1 MVTMSIFDSI
11 YQNIAQRVVD
21 QLSSRLMGEENR
33 HIVTA
38 RRYRLGAHPAQLR
51 VGPQQFDDNL
61 VMNFAGLVVA
71 RGVSQLIGRGVSFDF
86 EGEDVTEQELY
97 CKAVWD
103 ANKQEILLHR
113 AALGASEAGT
123 GYLFILPDGVI
134 GADGKLYPRLTALDP
149 AFVTI
154 EHLPEDYEMVIRY
167 IIQYK
172 FSDGER
178 EKARRRVI
186 EHNAP
191 EVLEDGTQTG
201 GNTWSI
207 IDSESDANGKWTE
220 VGRSEWP
227 YDFPPIVHWQNL
239 PAIGTPYGESD
250 IPYDVLRLQDR
261 INYSASNLS
270 KIVRLFAHPMRYGK
284 MIGQGDSIQA
294 GPDRM
299 PAFSNPD
306 AEIVQLPPVG
316 DLAAALE
323 VFRSQRQAFF
333 DITRTVDIDSMADK
347 LGALT
352 NFGLRVLYQ
361 DNLAKIATKREL
373 MGDAL
378 EETNRRL
385 QVLAGMEPVPCVTVW
400 PDFLPENELEN
411 AQQDQIL
418 NGLQVKSRQTIAEE
432 RGLNWES
439 EQARLANEQAQGD
452 NVGAAILRAFEQGR

>member
-1 MVTMSIFDSI
+1 MSIFDSI

-191 EVLEDGTQTG
+191 EVLEDGTQIG

-270 KIVRLFAHPMRYGK
+270 KIVRLFAHPC
-284 MIGQGDSIQA
+284 A
-294 GPDRM
+294 
-299 PAFSNPD
+299 
-306 AEIVQLPPVG
+306 
-316 DLAAALE
+316 
-323 VFRSQRQAFF
+323 
-333 DITRTVDIDSMADK
+333 TV
-347 LGALT
+347 
-352 NFGLRVLYQ
+352 R
-361 DNLAKIATKREL
+361 
-373 MGDAL
+373 
-378 EETNRRL
+378 
-385 QVLAGMEPVPCVTVW
+385 
-400 PDFLPENELEN
+400 
-411 AQQDQIL
+411 
-418 NGLQVKSRQTIAEE
+418 
-432 RGLNWES
+432 
-439 EQARLANEQAQGD
+439 
-452 NVGAAILRAFEQGR
+452 